1 MISLM
6 MSQRSKDIGLIRA
19 AGCPSETLFGYFF
32 TELLLIVLLGCLLGV
47 FMALLTDFVI
57 SLLPSSISLQMRLTV
72 WNWIEVAAT
81 FVLYFIISLAAGTKT
96 IIDTSR
102 MSPIQALSPEH
113 RFGASEKA
121 EFKIVSN
128 RNIIFATSL
137 RSLIRR
143 RNVTVKMLLC
153 LSLVFTLV
161 TIGIAGGVIGR
172 QTTQTWIERAVGNG
186 IVLIGHEEMCQQY
199 SLLLKQFY
207 DGGELPQFNYTD
219 KKYIVPEDLIA
230 RAISFCGSSNVEER
244 IVVQTEV
251 HEIQGYIVGETS
263 QATQTVGDNRKG
275 QTLVVGVNPN
285 QTFGRWYLDGR
296 QLGLNQSTETL
307 VGDTLSRR
315 LFSQPLV
322 QKMRLFD
329 SDFNVVGVCI
339 DPINNGNV
347 SYVQYDLLRTIIKAS
362 GPNVLLVKSGLSTS
376 SQSWLQQLN
385 TTVKADRPDFSVL
398 DLNIFLDKSIHL
410 IENLWSTVI
419 ILPLLS
425 LFAVS
430 LCLVGYVA
438 LSIDEQSHEYAVMR
452 AIGARPRTIFRMVFS
467 QSLLVLL
474 PSYGIGMA
482 IGVMITLMILV
493 RGPVVTMSTVLEI
506 AGWQALALTVITLS
520 SFIPALRFARK
531 PLVEILRKV

>member
-1 MISLM
+1 
-6 MSQRSKDIGLIRA
+6 
-19 AGCPSETLFGYFF
+19 
-32 TELLLIVLLGCLLGV
+32 
-47 FMALLTDFVI
+47 
-57 SLLPSSISLQMRLTV
+57 
-72 WNWIEVAAT
+72 
-81 FVLYFIISLAAGTKT
+81 
-96 IIDTSR
+96 
-102 MSPIQALSPEH
+102 
-113 RFGASEKA
+113 
-121 EFKIVSN
+121 
-128 RNIIFATSL
+128 
-137 RSLIRR
+137 
-143 RNVTVKMLLC
+143 
-153 LSLVFTLV
+153 
-161 TIGIAGGVIGR
+161 
-172 QTTQTWIERAVGNG
+172 
-186 IVLIGHEEMCQQY
+186 LIGHEEMCQQY